1 MHTPI
6 LPTAALLL
14 SLLAPAARAH
24 MIFNTPSTWGLAT
37 QGGDLEK
44 PLNAAFGPSWPN
56 HAAKKDTEE
65 VVTFTPGSN
74 PSFPITCG
82 EAAGEPGKAAG
93 VCKTEAGMF
102 HPLRVAQGK
111 KEGRVG

>member
-1 MHTPI
+1 MHSPI
-6 LPTAALLL
+6 FPAALLL
-14 SLLAPAARAH
+14 SLLAPAASAH

-44 PLNAAFGPSWPN
+44 PLNAAFGPRWP
-56 HAAKKDTEE
+56 HHGATKDTEE

-82 EAAGEPGKAAG
+82 EAAGEPGKASG

-102 HPLRVAQGK
+102 MPP
-111 KEGRVG
+111 